1 MPEAFTRRGGNA
13 RVART
18 YDRPHQAR
26 VRTSVMNH
34 TVTSLT
40 QPVTRPPPASGKPQ
54 TRPLALRP
62 MSATT
67 RREAAFF
74 DLDKTVLARSAGLAF
89 ARPFY
94 RGGLMRRS
102 DVLRSAY
109 AQFIFSVSSADA
121 RQTEA
126 LRRYLSR
133 LVTGWDVTT
142 VQQIINDTLD
152 HVIDPIVH
160 AEAVE
165 LMAQHRDA
173 GRDIVIISASGTEVV
188 APIGARLGADITIGS
203 TLEVRDG
210 KYTGEIAH
218 YTHGQGK
225 AEVMRLLAS
234 ERGYD
239 LHASYAYSD
248 SSTDI
253 PMLEAVGH
261 PAAVNPD
268 STLRRVAEDRA
279 WPVLEFRRPITMP
292 SRLPSIDKRTGTAVV
307 ATAVVVGAAWLAY
320 HALRR
325 RTRVL
330 A

>member
-1 MPEAFTRRGGNA
+1 MDA
-13 RVART
+13 V
-18 YDRPHQAR
+18 
-26 VRTSVMNH
+26 
-34 TVTSLT
+34 
-40 QPVTRPPPASGKPQ
+40 
-54 TRPLALRP
+54 
-62 MSATT
+62 T

-94 RGGLMRRS
+94 RGGLMRRA

-109 AQFIFSVSSADA
+109 AQFIFTISGADA

-126 LRRYLSR
+126 MRRYLSR

-142 VQQIINDTLD
+142 VRHIINETLD

-160 AEAVE
+160 AEAIE

-218 YTHGQGK
+218 YTHGHGK
-225 AEVMRLLAS
+225 AEAMQMLAR

-239 LHASYAYSD
+239 LSASYAYSD
-248 SSTDI
+248 SSTDL

-261 PAAVNPD
+261 PFVVNPD
-268 STLRRVAEDRA
+268 STLRRIAQQRL
-279 WPVLEFRRPITMP
+279 WPILEFRRPITMP
-292 SRLPSIDKRTGTAVV
+292 SRLPALDKRTGTAVM
-307 ATAVVVGAAWLAY
+307 ATAVVVGAAWLGY

-325 RTRVL
+325 RTR
-330 A
+330 AIA